1 MGIWNFRLMKNV
13 SGANSHC
20 SCHGAAYSNLNKLC
34 HSSLFFL
41 GTSLKILPNGSLV
54 VAGFT
59 DGTLRLFDLEAAA
72 GPSSSAASAPLSHEP
87 PEAYTSGSEDELSFE
102 TTTKKN
108 AMVCSKT
115 FQRYGA
121 VAAQIHARGVHTSLI
136 MHVDCS
142 EDSLYCFGG
151 VIRGSME
158 LVAVDLSNIAS
169 TNKQNKGDLLDVIQV
184 YRHSDAKLKGFG
196 ACTRLKGKEQT
207 YLLLTGKGIK
217 NIHIWSFCPK
227 ETNAWQCLYDTQ
239 TNGNTISILHLR
251 YDPNGLL
258 QALSKSDSQKL
269 RVWDLSHEQHGGDE
283 SHALY
288 TKKSTIQQLAKKS
301 VSSKERPKRPPYVD
315 VANTESCLGLAG
327 EFSFGGGCD
336 QVSVVSLDVENVS
349 SPFNHTEMALP
360 GCGTSRRRQRGDLQ
374 SIVRVAGMTKDA
386 GHVLL
391 ELSNVRI
398 LLYVY
403 VLVIQTCN
411 RWISSPFFL
420 QTGIRRSLFLRPPK
434 VGQSSAIVFVVS
446 VGRRKQ
452 SQYLCRENWQL

>member
-1 MGIWNFRLMKNV
+1 LFVVAHTRFEYTWPF
-13 SGANSHC
+13 
-20 SCHGAAYSNLNKLC
+20 
-34 HSSLFFL
+34 SSFLL

-54 VAGFT
+54 VAGFS
-59 DGTLRLFDLEAAA
+59 DGTLRLFDLEA
-72 GPSSSAASAPLSHEP
+72 GPSAPIPQEKESFSSDS
-87 PEAYTSGSEDELSFE
+87 SEDELSFE
-102 TTTKKN
+102 TAKKN
-108 AMVCSKT
+108 AMVCSKA
-115 FQRYGA
+115 FQRYGK
-121 VAAQIHARGVHTSLI
+121 VACQIYARGVHTSLI

-151 VIRGSME
+151 VLRGSME
-158 LVAVDLSNIAS
+158 LVAVDLSKIHGS
-169 TNKQNKGDLLDVIQV
+169 GDILDAIQV
-184 YRHSDAKLKGFG
+184 HRHNDAKLKGFG

-217 NIHIWSFCPK
+217 NIHIWSFRPK

-251 YDPNGLL
+251 YDANGLL

-269 RVWDLSHEQHGGDE
+269 RVWDLSHEQHGGDK
-283 SHALY
+283 SHPLY
-288 TKKSTIQQLAKKS
+288 TKQSTIQQLAKKS

-336 QVSVVSLDVENVS
+336 KVSVVSLNVENVA

-374 SIVRVAGMTKDA
+374 SIVRVAGMTNDA
-386 GHVLL
+386 SHVLM

-398 LLYVY
+398 L
-403 VLVIQTCN
+403 
-411 RWISSPFFL
+411 
-420 QTGIRRSLFLRPPK
+420 
-434 VGQSSAIVFVVS
+434 IVS
-446 VGRRKQ
+446 
-452 SQYLCRENWQL
+452 